1 MIIIIII
8 LVDLV
13 HKLSI
18 VVIQLSHTIMS
29 TVSIQ
34 SKPRAPLAIAT
45 VTTRDVSF
53 HVVVRE
59 TLVSFR
65 GINHRSSREKIC
77 ELIVELSFVN
87 RLVL

>member
-1 MIIIIII
+1 MIVIIII

-13 HKLSI
+13 HELSI
-18 VVIQLSHTIMS
+18 VAIQLSHTIMG

-34 SKPRAPLAIAT
+34 SKPRAPLAIAA

-53 HVVVRE
+53 HIVVRE
-59 TLVSFR
+59 ALVSFR
-65 GINHRSSREKIC
+65 GIDDRSSGEKIC
-77 ELIVELSFVN
+77 KLIVKLSFVN